1 MPKCY
6 NILANCS
13 NFVWWYVF
21 KEQKRSSLR
30 LSLNGLHL
38 GLGRKPPKGK
48 RGRGCQLVSK
58 YSAPLSKV
66 TSTQLVSVRTIPTAL
81 FSRPR
86 KSPEEL
92 VTRMLGLFSHPVWM
106 SPEGSLGKHMLKA
119 SEPSQPRC
127 LCGEPLTRPGPWK
140 RWKGSFTGLRPWQC
154 EIHLP
159 QHHLQI

>member
-21 KEQKRSSLR
+21 KEQKKIFIAFTLKW
-30 LSLNGLHL
+30 LTL
-38 GLGRKPPKGK
+38 GTREQNPKGK
-48 RGRGCQLVSK
+48 RGRGYQVVSK

-66 TSTQLVSVRTIPTAL
+66 TGTQLVSVRTIPTAL
-81 FSRPR
+81 FLQAR
-86 KSPEEL
+86 KSQEEL
-92 VTRMLGLFSHPVWM
+92 VTRILGLFSHPMWM
-106 SPEGSLGKHMLKA
+106 SPEGSLGKHTWKA
-119 SEPSQPRC
+119 AEPSQSRC
-127 LCGEPLTRPGPWK
+127 LCGEPLTHPGAQK